1 MLISRQRRGLDR
13 AMWERDRYRHH
24 GGRGTAGRMSQK
36 NAGKNTCREVE
47 VWHQV
52 YSYVRY
58 SEVLGSN
65 VHVEADKKEGVSR

>member
-1 MLISRQRRGLDR
+1 
-13 AMWERDRYRHH
+13 
-24 GGRGTAGRMSQK
+24 MSQK

-52 YSYVRY
+52 YSYVRH

-65 VHVEADKKEGVSR
+65 VHVEADKKEGVCKMSNYKNLLSKSLAHQGPNMLTSG